1 MHSTVEELVLT
12 FESKSKPISTSTS
25 TSNIKLI
32 PKGNLIKQNSIE
44 KISFQVPSSN
54 EKSHIKSQDL
64 NDQNY
69 GSNYKNEPVSSS
81 NNIFNNNSDNSNQV
95 LKQNSSEILNDCLSH
110 STTHSD
116 LKSKFSHDSNDHKKK
131 VHAYKKTNQAKNDF
145 VNPLLDTISTLTS
158 CSDSSDECCEVNENC
173 EKNNRRRLIGNR
185 FNKRRSPNYSSSDGD
200 SISGYAGSNS
210 LDSGYKSDSFTN
222 ATPEIPKNSITS
234 FNTIQSIDP
243 SIVAAAN
250 SINCMSVHDAKDH
263 QAFKIQLSFDTLR
276 YNNNHNNNTIKT
288 TCKPESCY
296 TYPGDKDKDTER
308 YPDQDGHRIS
318 ASDRY
323 PVKITA
329 LYQEKSPNRLQVCNP
344 TVQQR
349 QHLLILRKSLIKAL
363 KKCENISSLT
373 TTRGAS
379 PSVSSRSSSPAS
391 TVVKSP
397 LNHYDSQL
405 NTETSEIIKSKLITT
420 TSSSSIHSITES
432 QCSTSDLPL
441 TLPNSDSLQ
450 FNSSPNNKSV
460 RFNNSVKITSLNLP
474 HKKCQINNNSSGN
487 NSYNV
492 NKSILKDPLC
502 DTLKS
507 SIENGEFKSEC
518 SLEGEIDS
526 LLYGK
531 TGYYS
536 SEILTNSID
545 SPTSTY
551 VTMIEGKYRAGNHH
565 SNKQNSKKG
574 FVKGKHKF
582 LLMTI

>member
-12 FESKSKPISTSTS
+12 FESKSKSISTSRS

-54 EKSHIKSQDL
+54 EKSDIKSQDL

-69 GSNYKNEPVSSS
+69 GSNCKNEPVSSS
-81 NNIFNNNSDNSNQV
+81 NNICNNNSDNSNEL
-95 LKQNSSEILNDCLSH
+95 LKDNSSEILNDCLSH
-110 STTHSD
+110 STTNSD
-116 LKSKFSHDSNDHKKK
+116 LKSKCSHDSNDHKKK
-131 VHAYKKTNQAKNDF
+131 IHVYKKTNEAFHDF

-173 EKNNRRRLIGNR
+173 EKSIRRRLIGNR
-185 FNKRRSPNYSSSDGD
+185 FKQRSPNYSSSDGD

-210 LDSGYKSDSFTN
+210 LDSGYKSDCFTN
-222 ATPEIPKNSITS
+222 ATPEIPKNSITK

-250 SINCMSVHDAKDH
+250 SINCMSVHDAKDDE
-263 QAFKIQLSFDTLR
+263 AFKIKLSFDTLR

-296 TYPGDKDKDTER
+296 TYPGDRER
-308 YPDQDGHRIS
+308 DRDEDGDQLSGSI
-318 ASDRY
+318 RY

-329 LYQEKSPNRLQVCNP
+329 LYQEKSPNRLQVCSP

-349 QHLLILRKSLIKAL
+349 QHLLLIRKSLIKAL
-363 KKCENISSLT
+363 KKCQNINSLT
-373 TTRGAS
+373 ATRGAS

-397 LNHYDSQL
+397 LNNYDSQF

-420 TSSSSIHSITES
+420 TSSSSTHSITES

-441 TLPNSDSLQ
+441 TLPNSDSLEL
-450 FNSSPNNKSV
+450 NSSPNNKSV

-474 HKKCQINNNSSGN
+474 HKKWQINNNCNGS

-531 TGYYS
+531 TGCYS
-536 SEILTNSID
+536 SEILTNSVD

-574 FVKGKHKF
+574 FVKGKH
-582 LLMTI
+582 